1 MKGNSSATIADNY
14 ITEMRSTSPL
24 LRGCQNGFA
33 IAVGRTFDFP
43 VPGQIGQA
51 YILDN
56 RIDKYQKG
64 GIYGDNGG
72 THVTARDN
80 ELAGMGPTDVI
91 AQNAIQISRNAT
103 AEIARNYIHDHAYFP
118 PVLPCVPF
126 ATCVTATA
134 ILLFELPNGA
144 ATDVEENQLR
154 RNQDGIGIYTAER
167 LRIADNTIIGGVP
180 GFGSGD
186 PGREWATESLPTQTP
201 WRTRSSATSCAT
213 TSSTIAMTSRSVH
226 TTRPAFVANPW
237 INNEGETENRPG
249 LCRNAHG
256 DDDDD
261 PEDDED
267 GSDDDSHHHGDHDD
281 SSDDDSDD

>member
-1 MKGNSSATIADNY
+1 MKGNSSATIANNY
-14 ITEMRSTSPL
+14 ITEIRSANVL

-51 YILDN
+51 YIFDN

-180 GFGSGD
+180 GFGSGI
-186 PGREWATESLPTQTP
+186 PGRTFGDGIFADSDTVENLIIGNFLRDNIEHDCHDESVGPYN
-201 WRTRSSATSCAT
+201 A
-213 TSSTIAMTSRSVH
+213 
-226 TTRPAFVANPW
+226 PAFVANPW
-237 INNEGETENRPG
+237 VDNDGETQNRPG

-267 GSDDDSHHHGDHDD
+267 GSDDDSHHHGDHD